1 MKYLFSA
8 ALVLLA
14 AGSAVFA
21 ANPLRTVTTDAKSEP
36 ESITVAPDGALILGS
51 ASKPVIYRAAK
62 GESEAKIFIN
72 AFAEGPVR
80 FLGVLADAKTNSLWA
95 CQIGKAPDSD
105 NRRTTLRSFD
115 LTSGASKFRWAL
127 PGDNN
132 LCNDFTLATDGTLY
146 VSDTLASR
154 IYRVRPNAQAGEL
167 VIEDPALNGIDGITF
182 LDGVMYVNNVKDN
195 MLYRVP
201 LDISGKAGPLQ
212 QIQPD
217 QPLKAPDG
225 MRAAHGKLFLAE
237 NAGGRADMLTIEG
250 DKAKVT
256 VLLDGLVTP
265 TAIEPA
271 GDVLW
276 IGDRGA
282 DKAVAIPLPK

>member
-1 MKYLFSA
+1 M
-8 ALVLLA
+8 
-14 AGSAVFA
+14 
-21 ANPLRTVTTDAKSEP
+21 
-36 ESITVAPDGALILGS
+36 
-51 ASKPVIYRAAK
+51 
-62 GESEAKIFIN
+62 
-72 AFAEGPVR
+72 
-80 FLGVLADAKTNSLWA
+80 
-95 CQIGKAPDSD
+95 
-105 NRRTTLRSFD
+105 RSFD

-132 LCNDFTLATDGTLY
+132 LCNDFTLASDGTLY

-154 IYRVRPNAQAGEL
+154 IYRVLPNAQAGEL

-195 MLYRVP
+195 TLYRVP
-201 LDISGKAGPLQ
+201 LDASGKAGPLQ

-217 QPLKAPDG
+217 QPLKGPDG